1 MKKYIHQKYIYL
13 IILIAFACQ
22 KEGLPID
29 KRWQFVSGEREL
41 SISGISPTT
50 NKDVFLVVH
59 DNKKQG
65 QLRVGL
71 IDFSADSLYK
81 GLDWPTQNLPID
93 LEALADIPG
102 FEDRYVAMGSWGFCY
117 LIQLDL
123 KSKTIDLIN
132 EFRIPDSGP
141 PLNLESV
148 LIFQESNKW
157 YIACAHRGSDKEDS
171 ILFWGS
177 ISLFDDNISIIV
189 EDSVLINVPWP
200 VNSKRHMSDMDIDDN
215 KILWSSATSDPGDEG
230 PYASAIYK
238 IGSFQ
243 IENDVMKF
251 ILATPY
257 LKQFVFES
265 NKVEAMTI
273 IKNKMV
279 FATDDENLG
288 AAINMSVDGH

>member
-29 KRWQFVSGEREL
+29 KRWQFVSGKREL

-132 EFRIPDSGP
+132 EFRIPNSGP

-157 YIACAHRGSDKEDS
+157 YIAWAHRGSDKEDS

-243 IENDVMKF
+243 IENVEMKF

>member
-29 KRWQFVSGEREL
+29 KRWQFVSGKREL

-102 FEDRYVAMGSWGFCY
+102 FEDQYVAMGSWGFCY

-157 YIACAHRGSDKEDS
+157 YIAWAHRG
-171 ILFWGS
+171 
-177 ISLFDDNISIIV
+177 
-189 EDSVLINVPWP
+189 
-200 VNSKRHMSDMDIDDN
+200 
-215 KILWSSATSDPGDEG
+215 
-230 PYASAIYK
+230 
-238 IGSFQ
+238 
-243 IENDVMKF
+243 
-251 ILATPY
+251 
-257 LKQFVFES
+257 
-265 NKVEAMTI
+265 
-273 IKNKMV
+273 
-279 FATDDENLG
+279 
-288 AAINMSVDGH
+288 